1 MTNVTKMALEE
12 HQATSAVTEGRT
24 RRRLTSQWYK
34 DAKIML
40 AIHWVIEV
48 ELDERRLPAIG
59 QDPARLAIVTS
70 LDLLHGRHKLTAI
83 GGFVGHLHP
92 TISPLF

>member
-24 RRRLTSQWYK
+24 RRRLTSQWYR
-34 DAKIML
+34 DAKGML

-48 ELDERRLPAIG
+48 ELDERCLPA
-59 QDPARLAIVTS
+59 AFA
-70 LDLLHGRHKLTAI
+70 A
-83 GGFVGHLHP
+83 
-92 TISPLF
+92 